1 VREVVVIRDTV
12 DERGSQEIMWRL
24 RASRCEAGPTK
35 YDRGGKSDK
44 RTNRQE
50 KEGTVDK
57 RGKIRAKVRF
67 FAMT

>member
-1 VREVVVIRDTV
+1 MIRDTG
-12 DERGSQEIMWRL
+12 DERNSQEIMCRL
-24 RASRCEAGPTK
+24 RASRYEAGPIK

-44 RTNRQE
+44 RTNREE

-57 RGKIRAKVRF
+57 RGTIRAKVRF